1 MSVKITGYNN
11 THKEGTLYLFSG
23 NDVVETLLGNFSKEE
38 IDAIIEKRNNPEPV
52 FEEIPEPE
60 LFSSEPTVEE
70 PGDELATFNGTANQ
84 DAPVTRE
91 EMKAISDSTSER
103 QLMFPE
109 KESEETQ
116 QEKTFEER
124 VEEKFAQ
131 ALESSVDV
139 SKYENEIESLNKE
152 NSRLLLEI
160 ERKDKVYSELV
171 DIQKKIASEL
181 QASKKENQDLIRK
194 SDDLESQNKNF
205 QVSIKEK
212 DSEIEKLKGFVKH
225 LESTQ
230 QSNPVQ
236 EQVIPVPLANIPV
249 QAEVVMSGEFFS
261 SIAKVKFQE
270 IGLTII
276 KDTVGNLTVATSV
289 KHEVKDESLKHIKPF
304 IITGTPADLDKEY
317 FTRATN
323 PIQEVQGLIDNS
335 AEFLKAKELA
345 EKESAV
351 KKAGDDKIKKAE
363 EAVSKLIKDD
373 KVEDKD
379 KAKLTKAVDALKKLD
394 SENSIAKKALAL
406 LSPENSLFNEDD
418 SNEEEQED
426 INE

>member
-52 FEEIPEPE
+52 VEETPETE
-60 LFSSEPTVEE
+60 LFSPEPTVEE
-70 PGDELATFNGTANQ
+70 PEEELATFNGTANQ
-84 DAPVTRE
+84 EAPVTKE
-91 EMKAISDSTSER
+91 EMKAI
-103 QLMFPE
+103 
-109 KESEETQ
+109 SEETQ
-116 QEKTFEER
+116 QEKT
-124 VEEKFAQ
+124 
-131 ALESSVDV
+131 LESVVDV

-171 DIQKKIASEL
+171 NIQKEIASEL
-181 QASKKENQDLIRK
+181 EASKRENKDLIRK
-194 SDDLESQNKNF
+194 ADVLESQNKNL
-205 QVSIKEK
+205 QVSIKE
-212 DSEIEKLKGFVKH
+212 LKEEVKH
-225 LESTQ
+225 LESIQ
-230 QSNPVQ
+230 QCKPVQ

-249 QAEVVMSGEFFS
+249 QAETVVVGSGNFFD
-261 SIAKVKFQE
+261 SISKIKFQE

-304 IITGTPADLDKEY
+304 IITGSPADLDKEY
-317 FTRATN
+317 FARATN

-345 EKESAV
+345 EKESAA
-351 KKAGDDKIKKAE
+351 KKAEDDKIKKAE
-363 EAVSKLIKDD
+363 EAVNKLIKDD

-394 SENSIAKKALAL
+394 AENEVAKKALAL
-406 LSPENSLFNEDD
+406 LNPESSLFD
-418 SNEEEQED
+418 SDSEEEEN